1 MTGATPL
8 LEVTDLRKTFRLRG
22 QRTGSERAEILA
34 ANDVGFTLA
43 AGESLAIVGE
53 SGSGKTT
60 VARML
65 VGLERPS
72 SGTIRFAGSDRSEP
86 PRNAREARLRA
97 REIQIVFQD
106 PYTSLDPRQHVADG
120 LARCVRLHSHLGPAE
135 RRGRVADLLDQVG
148 LSDREGRA
156 LPRELSGGQR
166 QRVAIA
172 RALAA
177 EPLLLVLDE
186 AVSALD
192 VSIQAQVLNLL
203 LDIRG
208 DTGIGY
214 IVISHDLAV
223 VRELTENA
231 LVMYRGSIVE
241 RSPTPTLLSHPLHPY
256 TRLLMSSIPRPG
268 WTPTRR
274 PATGDDD
281 EDQDQGC
288 VFRSRCSQAHD
299 RCLETPP
306 TVTVGRATARCWL
319 LETAPDRV
327 PSDSQGEHG
336 ATGGGS
342 PPAAPSM
349 TQRLS
354 T

>member
-1 MTGATPL
+1 MA
-8 LEVTDLRKTFRLRG
+8 
-22 QRTGSERAEILA
+22 S
-34 ANDVGFTLA
+34 
-43 AGESLAIVGE
+43 
-53 SGSGKTT
+53 
-60 VARML
+60 
-65 VGLERPS
+65 
-72 SGTIRFAGSDRSEP
+72 
-86 PRNAREARLRA
+86 
-97 REIQIVFQD
+97 
-106 PYTSLDPRQHVADG
+106 
-120 LARCVRLHSHLGPAE
+120 
-135 RRGRVADLLDQVG
+135 
-148 LSDREGRA
+148 
-156 LPRELSGGQR
+156 
-166 QRVAIA
+166 A

-214 IVISHDLAV
+214 NVISHDLAV

-306 TVTVGRATARCWL
+306 TVTVGHATARCWL
-319 LETAPDRV
+319 LETAPDRI
-327 PSDSQGEHG
+327 PSDAQHSAAHG
-336 ATGGGS
+336 GLP
-342 PPAAPSM
+342 PPAPS
-349 TQRLS
+349 TTKGRS